1 MSRQAAFSSVIWSAM
16 VRVVN
21 PGSCLANSTV
31 FMMHLV
37 ESSLNLSHKS
47 TSNATRRSELLLY
60 TPRETKFSYGKCL
73 ITASI
78 KAERVAHELWL
89 SALVK
94 SACKQKQNQRTVLGV
109 IDKQAHIC
117 NYSIDSS
124 FSVSSLIK
132 NQYRAKTARLY
143 PHRWRFYW
151 VVKKSKCHITS
162 NPMISIGLVIWLKY
176 VNIYQS
182 AFWWYLLHLFLL
194 ILIFVTI
201 I

>member
-37 ESSLNLSHKS
+37 ESSLNLSHKF

-60 TPRETKFSYGKCL
+60 TQRETKFSYGKCL

-78 KAERVAHELWL
+78 KAERVAHGCQLY
-89 SALVK
+89 LVK

-117 NYSIDSS
+117 NYSIDSL
-124 FSVSSLIK
+124 FSVSSLFK
-132 NQYRAKTARLY
+132 NQYRAKTARSY
-143 PHRWRFYW
+143 PHRSRFYW
-151 VVKKSKCHITS
+151 VVKKSKCHITC

-176 VNIYQS
+176 VNILYINQP
-182 AFWWYLLHLFLL
+182 FDD
-194 ILIFVTI
+194 I
-201 I
+201 